1 MLSHFGGFLRIDFKI
16 DPDIPLIVGVSGGPD
31 SLCLLDLLH
40 REGFSVV
47 VAHLDHGLRPESG
60 DEARGV
66 RLVAESLDVP
76 FVSDVRIVNNIPGQS
91 VEEAGRN
98 ARYRFLFEQAEIH
111 GAQAVVVGHNADDQV
126 ETVLMHLLRGSGLG
140 GLKGMLPYTLP
151 NPWST
156 EITLVR
162 PLLKTWRH
170 EIEAYCQQRGLEPI
184 YDSSNTDTNF
194 FRNRLRIDLI
204 PTLDEY
210 IPGVQQRIWHMA
222 DILAEDDAA
231 LDEIVAAARDRCFES
246 QGDGFVR
253 FYLQD
258 LGEQSLAM
266 QRRLIRWAVSELRPD
281 IRDLDY
287 AAVQRA
293 LTLLASQQIAKQA
306 DLALGVRAFIEDGL
320 FYIATWEANLPG
332 AGWPQVAHE
341 EVLQVPF
348 EIELAD
354 GWRLKGEYVQ
364 DLESA
369 RELARENADP
379 YQAWLDLG
387 VAESTLTIRPRRPG
401 DSFQPLGMGGK
412 SSKISDFM
420 INQKIPARAR
430 GRWPLVCNNYEIAWV
445 PGYQL
450 ANGFKVNRESKRV
463 ILLQLHSPSLKQIG
477 VQN

>member
-1 MLSHFGGFLRIDFKI
+1 M
-16 DPDIPLIVGVSGGPD
+16 
-31 SLCLLDLLH
+31 
-40 REGFSVV
+40 
-47 VAHLDHGLRPESG
+47 
-60 DEARGV
+60 
-66 RLVAESLDVP
+66 
-76 FVSDVRIVNNIPGQS
+76 S
-91 VEEAGRN
+91 VEVDYSA
-98 ARYRFLFEQAEIH
+98 
-111 GAQAVVVGHNADDQV
+111 
-126 ETVLMHLLRGSGLG
+126 S
-140 GLKGMLPYTLP
+140 
-151 NPWST
+151 
-156 EITLVR
+156 
-162 PLLKTWRH
+162 
-170 EIEAYCQQRGLEPI
+170 
-184 YDSSNTDTNF
+184 
-194 FRNRLRIDLI
+194 LI
-204 PTLDEY
+204 IRKP
-210 IPGVQQRIWHMA
+210 VF
-222 DILAEDDAA
+222 
-231 LDEIVAAARDRCFES
+231 DEIVAAARDRCFES